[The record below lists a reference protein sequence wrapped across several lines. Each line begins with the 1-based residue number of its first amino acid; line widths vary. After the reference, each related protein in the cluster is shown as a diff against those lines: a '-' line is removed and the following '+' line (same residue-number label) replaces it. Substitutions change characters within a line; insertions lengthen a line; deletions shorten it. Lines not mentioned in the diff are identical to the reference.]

1 MAAQETLAF
10 IGGTGKTC
18 PAMISKLAQENLRL
32 LFVGNDK
39 EQMEIFSRQLEKEE
53 KAEIEVI
60 DCAREG
66 CWEADIIAFTDPGNI
81 SDPVVEKIRVVAT
94 QKIVLCI
101 ITEKGVLGDLCMD
114 KLGKLLPNSKVVG
127 VVINSTDMRAQ
138 IFGID
143 PEALNTIS
151 RIYEKAGYAITS
163 FRKEKQ

>member
-1 MAAQETLAF
+1 MAAKETLAF

-18 PAMISKLAQENLRL
+18 LAMISKLAQENLRL

-39 EQMEIFSRQLEKEE
+39 EQLEILSRQLEKEE
-53 KAEIEVI
+53 KAEIDVI

-81 SDPVVEKIRVVAT
+81 TDPMVKRIREVAT
-94 QKIVLCI
+94 QKIVLCM
-101 ITEKGVLGDLCMD
+101 ITEKDVLDDLCMD
-114 KLGKLLPNSKVVG
+114 RLGRLLPNSKVVG
-127 VVINSTDMRAQ
+127 VVINSTQMHSE

-143 PEALNTIS
+143 PEALSTIS
-151 RIYEKAGYAITS
+151 RIYEKAGYAVTS